1 MSEYFKKYLKDIKF
15 EKYLNSLKKNLKG
28 KTIVIYGTGLLFQY
42 INENYDL
49 SELNIIGVSD
59 MKYAEEMEGQMD
71 LGYKVIPKSSITK
84 YNPDYIIIA
93 SENYMNL
100 LESMTL
106 EYSEISNVKLIPL
119 AKKSWL
125 EVVKLIWHIV

>member
-28 KTIVIYGTGLLFQY
+28 KSIIIYGTGLLFQY

-49 SELNIIGVSD
+49 SDLNVIGISD
-59 MKYAEEMEGQMD
+59 MKYADEMEGKLD
-71 LGYKVIPKSSITK
+71 LGYQVIPKSSILK

-106 EYSEISNVKLIPL
+106 EYSESSKKKL
-119 AKKSWL
+119 A
-125 EVVKLIWHIV
+125 

>member
-15 EKYLNSLKKNLKG
+15 EKYLKSLKKNLKG
-28 KTIVIYGTGLLFQY
+28 KSIIIYGTGLLFQY

-49 SELNIIGVSD
+49 SDLSIIGISD
-59 MKYAEEMEGQMD
+59 MKYADEMEGKLD
-71 LGYKVIPKSSITK
+71 LGYQVIPKSSILK

-106 EYSEISNVKLIPL
+106 EYSESSNIKLIPL
-119 AKKSWL
+119 AKKNWL
-125 EVVKLIWHIV
+125 EVVKLIWNIA

>member
-15 EKYLNSLKKNLKG
+15 EKYLNSLKKNLKS

-59 MKYAEEMEGQMD
+59 MKYAQEMEGQMD